1 MIEKAILAKANSLNI
16 SIVIVTSKNILPMA
30 IT

>member
-1 MIEKAILAKANSLNI
+1 MIEKAILAKANNLNI

-30 IT
+30 VT